1 MPSSQP
7 VRKICFI
14 AGTLGRGGAER
25 QLIYMLRA
33 LQDRGVESRILCLTK
48 GEPLEEEIR
57 DLGIEV
63 TCVGASSSRWN
74 RLIRIIRELRRNRP
88 DIVQSAHFYTNLY
101 AGVAGRVLSIPSI
114 GAIRCDLLSELA
126 DNGIAGWA
134 QLHLPKFQIANSVP
148 AQVRAQ
154 ANGILPI
161 RVHFVPNVV
170 DTTSFFSAGEPN
182 VREPLRLL
190 FAGRLAHQKRPD
202 RFLRTVATLA
212 RYLPHGSLKAILVGD
227 GPLKAEVLK
236 LAASHNL
243 DRDQLELMGEMR
255 DMRALYCSTDVLLL
269 TSDWE
274 GTPNVILE
282 AMACEVP
289 VVATRV
295 GGVPSIVAEDRGFM
309 VEVDDEIGLA
319 ACVLRLFKDPGLRRI
334 LGARGREYVIRFHSL
349 EALQRNL
356 MGIYE
361 KALAG

>member
-1 MPSSQP
+1 MPSSGP
-7 VRKICFI
+7 VGKICFI

-33 LQDRGVESRILCLTK
+33 LKDRGVESRILCLTR
-48 GEPLEEEIR
+48 GEPLEKEIR
-57 DLGIEV
+57 DLGIDV
-63 TCVGASSSRWN
+63 TSVGASSSRCI
-74 RLIRIIRELRRNRP
+74 RLVRIIRELRRNRP

-114 GAIRCDLLSELA
+114 GAIRCDLSSELV

-134 QLHLPKFQIANSVP
+134 QLHLPEFQIANSVA
-148 AQVRAQ
+148 AQVRAK
-154 ANGILPI
+154 ANGI
-161 RVHFVPNVV
+161 RAHFVANAV
-170 DTTSFFSAGEPN
+170 DTTSFFSAEEPN
-182 VREPLRLL
+182 GHEPLRLL

-212 RYLPHGSLKAILVGD
+212 RHLPRGSLKAILVGD
-227 GPLKAEVLK
+227 GPLKAEVLR
-236 LAASHNL
+236 LAATHKL
-243 DRDQLELMGEMR
+243 DRDQFELIGEMG
-255 DMRALYCSTDVLLL
+255 DMRALYRSTHVLLL

-274 GTPNVILE
+274 GTPNVLLE

-295 GGVPSIVAEDRGFM
+295 GGVSSIVAEDRGF
-309 VEVDDEIGLA
+309 VVDVDDEIGLA
-319 ACVLRLFKDPGLRRI
+319 ACVLRLFKDPGLRKT
-334 LGARGREYVIRFHSL
+334 LGARGREYVTRFHSL
-349 EALQRNL
+349 ESLQRNL